1 MIQAFFECLPSVGMG
16 EKSSMP
22 FALVKKQAKI
32 KKYRKNRLSYLRRV
46 PSAGRTAIGP
56 ACKEQSSRVFYAWV
70 RKNPTSG
77 GMHGMTKYVIKRI
90 LYMFLTMFVIT
101 VMCFVLIKL
110 LPLPAVREMGRDIN
124 LVLAKREKMGYNK
137 PIMVQFFLY
146 LKSIF
151 TEWDWGVGEQMY
163 EGLGIWDVMMQK
175 LPYTIVVNLYS
186 ILISIPLGLGLGIYA
201 ALKKNKWQDAVIS
214 TLVMVFISV
223 PSYVYAFLVQYIFC
237 FQLGWFPLQL
247 ASLSQAGSIFSG
259 KMFVSM
265 VPAIMSLSFGVIAG
279 FTRYTRAELSE
290 VLTGDYMLLARTK
303 GLTKAQAIS
312 RHALRNAMVVILPM
326 IIGEFIGIL
335 GGSLIIENIF
345 GIPGIG
351 NLYVNSINVRDYNF
365 FMALNIFYTLIG
377 LVSGIVI
384 DISYGF
390 IDPRI
395 RMGSKK

>member
-1 MIQAFFECLPSVGMG
+1 MS
-16 EKSSMP
+16 
-22 FALVKKQAKI
+22 
-32 KKYRKNRLSYLRRV
+32 NR
-46 PSAGRTAIGP
+46 
-56 ACKEQSSRVFYAWV
+56 Q
-70 RKNPTSG
+70 
-77 GMHGMTKYVIKRI
+77 GMTKYIIERI
-90 LYMFLTMFVIT
+90 LYMLLTMFVIT

-110 LPLPAVREMGRDIN
+110 LPLPVIKEQGRDIN
-124 LVLAKREKMGYNK
+124 LILKTREKMGYNK
-137 PIMVQFFLY
+137 PIMVQFYLY
-146 LKSIF
+146 MKAII

-163 EGLGIWDVMMQK
+163 DGLRIWDVMVEK
-175 LPYTIVVNLYS
+175 LPYTVIVNLYS
-186 ILISIPLGLGLGIYA
+186 ILVSIPLGLGLGIYA
-201 ALKKNKWQDAVIS
+201 ALKKNKWQDAFIS
-214 TLVMVFISV
+214 TMVMVFISV

-237 FQLGWFPLQL
+237 FKLGWFPLQL
-247 ASLSQAGSIFSG
+247 ASLSKAGSLFSG

-265 VPAIMSLSFGVIAG
+265 VPAIMSLSFGSIAG

-312 RHALRNAMVVILPM
+312 RHAMRNAMVVILPM

-351 NLYVNSINVRDYNF
+351 NLYINSINLRDYNF
-365 FMALNIFYTLIG
+365 FMALTIFYTLIG

-384 DISYGF
+384 DVSYGF

>member
-1 MIQAFFECLPSVGMG
+1 
-16 EKSSMP
+16 
-22 FALVKKQAKI
+22 
-32 KKYRKNRLSYLRRV
+32 
-46 PSAGRTAIGP
+46 
-56 ACKEQSSRVFYAWV
+56 
-70 RKNPTSG
+70 
-77 GMHGMTKYVIKRI
+77 MTKYIIKRV
-90 LYMFLTMFVIT
+90 LLMFLTLFIIT
-101 VMCFVLIKL
+101 TMCFVLIKL

-137 PIMVQFFLY
+137 PIMVQYFLY
-146 LKSIF
+146 IKNILVD
-151 TEWDWGVGEQMY
+151 WDWGVGEQLY
-163 EGLGIWDVMMQK
+163 EGLPIWTIMMQK
-175 LPYTIVVNLYS
+175 LPYTVIVNLYS

-223 PSYVYAFLVQYIFC
+223 PSYVYAFLVQYFFC
-237 FQLGWFPLQL
+237 FKLPWFPLQT
-247 ASLSQAGSIFSG
+247 ASLSKAGSLFSW

-265 VPAIMSLSFGVIAG
+265 VPPIMSLSFTVIAG

-326 IIGEFIGIL
+326 IMGEFIGIL

-351 NLYVNSINVRDYNF
+351 NLYITSINVRDYNF
-365 FMALNIFYTLIG
+365 FMALTIFYTLIG

-384 DISYGF
+384 DVSYGL

>member
-1 MIQAFFECLPSVGMG
+1 
-16 EKSSMP
+16 
-22 FALVKKQAKI
+22 
-32 KKYRKNRLSYLRRV
+32 
-46 PSAGRTAIGP
+46 
-56 ACKEQSSRVFYAWV
+56 
-70 RKNPTSG
+70 
-77 GMHGMTKYVIKRI
+77 MTKYVIKRI

-146 LKSIF
+146 MKSIF

-163 EGLGIWDVMMQK
+163 DSLPIWDVMMQK
-175 LPYTIVVNLYS
+175 LPYTVVVNLYS

-237 FQLGWFPLQL
+237 FRLGWFPLQL
-247 ASLSQAGSIFSG
+247 ASLSQAGSLFSG
-259 KMFVSM
+259 RMFVSM

-312 RHALRNAMVVILPM
+312 RHAMRNAMVVILPM
-326 IIGEFIGIL
+326 IIGEFIGIM
-335 GGSLIIENIF
+335 GGSMIIENIF

-351 NLYVNSINVRDYNF
+351 NLYINSINVRDYNF
-365 FMALNIFYTLIG
+365 FMALTVFYTLIG
-377 LVSGIVI
+377 LTSGIVI

>member
-1 MIQAFFECLPSVGMG
+1 
-16 EKSSMP
+16 
-22 FALVKKQAKI
+22 
-32 KKYRKNRLSYLRRV
+32 
-46 PSAGRTAIGP
+46 
-56 ACKEQSSRVFYAWV
+56 
-70 RKNPTSG
+70 
-77 GMHGMTKYVIKRI
+77 MHGMTKYVIKRI

-146 LKSIF
+146 MKSIL

-163 EGLGIWDVMMQK
+163 ESLLIWDVMMQK

-186 ILISIPLGLGLGIYA
+186 ILVSIPLGLGLGIYA

-237 FQLGWFPLQL
+237 FRLNWFPLQL
-247 ASLSQAGSIFSG
+247 ASLSQAGSLFSG

-265 VPAIMSLSFGVIAG
+265 VPAIMSLSFGSIAG

-335 GGSLIIENIF
+335 GGSMIIENIF

-365 FMALNIFYTLIG
+365 FMALTIFYTLIG

>member
-1 MIQAFFECLPSVGMG
+1 
-16 EKSSMP
+16 
-22 FALVKKQAKI
+22 
-32 KKYRKNRLSYLRRV
+32 
-46 PSAGRTAIGP
+46 
-56 ACKEQSSRVFYAWV
+56 
-70 RKNPTSG
+70 
-77 GMHGMTKYVIKRI
+77 MTKYVVKRV
-90 LYMFLTMFVIT
+90 LFMLLTLFVIMT
-101 VMCFVLIKL
+101 MCFVLIKL

-137 PIMVQFFLY
+137 PIMVQYFLY
-146 LKSIF
+146 LKAII

-163 EGLGIWDVMMQK
+163 DSLAIWDVMMQK
-175 LPYTIVVNLYS
+175 LPYTVLVNLYS
-186 ILISIPLGLGLGIYA
+186 ILVSIPLGLGLGIYA
-201 ALKKNKWQDAVIS
+201 ALKKNKWQDGLIS

-237 FQLGWFPLQL
+237 FKLGWFPLQL
-247 ASLSQAGSIFSG
+247 ASLSQAGSLFSG
-259 KMFVSM
+259 TMFVSM
-265 VPAIMSLSFGVIAG
+265 IPAIMSLSFGVIAG

-312 RHALRNAMVVILPM
+312 RHAMRNAMVVILPM

-335 GGSLIIENIF
+335 GGSMIIENIF

-351 NLYVNSINVRDYNF
+351 NLYISSINVRDYNF
-365 FMALNIFYTLIG
+365 FMALTVFYTVIG
-377 LVSGIVI
+377 LASGIVI